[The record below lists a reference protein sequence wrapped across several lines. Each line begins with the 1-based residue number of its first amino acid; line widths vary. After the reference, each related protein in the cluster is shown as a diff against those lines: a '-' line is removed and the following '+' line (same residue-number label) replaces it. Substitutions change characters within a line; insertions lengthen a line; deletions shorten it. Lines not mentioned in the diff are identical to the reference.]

1 MSCELPVN
9 GTIGSRLPVR
19 DAQVKVTGQ
28 LKYVADMKLP
38 RMLHAKMLFS
48 PVAHARIKRI
58 DVSKA
63 EALPGVRAVVTYQNT
78 PDTLFNC
85 CGETI
90 DESKNERVFSP
101 IVRHVGDRVAAVAAD
116 TLAIAEKA
124 VRLIEVEYEEL
135 PFYLDPEEAMKEDA
149 YPIHEGGNI
158 AEVVNLSQ
166 GDVDAGM
173 EGADL
178 VYEDRYTL
186 PGIHHAYIETHAVL
200 ADYDANGKLT
210 VWSPTQDAWNVRV
223 NLCRIFDMKMSKV
236 RVVADPIGGGFGG
249 KIDILLEHVTAAL
262 AMKTGRP
269 VRMVLT
275 RREDIPASHSRHPM
289 IMKIRTGVKKD
300 GTIVV
305 TAALAMKT
313 GRPVRMVLTRREDIP
328 ASHSRH
334 PMIMKIRTGVKKDGT
349 IVAQDV
355 HAIINTGGYAG
366 GTSAIAWAMGGKL
379 FRMTNT
385 PNLRFKATEV
395 YTNTIPTGAMR
406 GFGSPQLFF
415 AQQRQINRIAKELGL
430 DMTEML
436 LKNLEVYTNTIP
448 TGAMRGFGSPQLFF
462 AQQRQI
468 NRIAKELGLDM
479 TEMLLKNLK
488 DVHDKDGRD
497 GTPLGDL
504 YARECVSMGAELFD
518 WKAGL
523 AEQEASRQE
532 NGRYRIG
539 VGMAVAAHGNGV
551 FGVHTD
557 ISGVILK
564 MNEDG
569 TLVMSSGSCD
579 MGNGVVTLQAQLIS
593 EILDIPVKDITFIQA
608 DTDNTL
614 YDWGNFSS
622 RGTYVCGAAAVK
634 AGKAISEI
642 LDIPVK
648 DITFI
653 QADTDNTLYDWGNFS
668 SRGTYVC
675 GAAAVK
681 AGKAMKQMLLEEAAK
696 LLPED
701 IDRIELRDGRAWS
714 LNYPDRSA
722 TLEELAAHARHK
734 SHRDLVAAV
743 NHASNG
749 MAVSYGAH
757 FVKVQVDTETGEVKP
772 LDYVAVHD
780 VGTPLNPMNLEGQ
793 VEGAIQMGLGYAL
806 SESIDLDAKG
816 KVTNGSFRQYH
827 IFTAPEMPPIR
838 VRFVGKPEPTGPYG
852 GKSIGECSVVPSPA
866 AIANAVSNAVGGD
879 YHDLPLRKNVVLSG
893 LPK

>member
-249 KIDILLEHVTAAL
+249 KIDILLEHVTA
-262 AMKTGRP
+262 
-269 VRMVLT
+269 V
-275 RREDIPASHSRHPM
+275 
-289 IMKIRTGVKKD
+289 
-300 GTIVV
+300 
-305 TAALAMKT
+305 LAMKT

-385 PNLRFKATEV
+385 PNLRFKAT
-395 YTNTIPTGAMR
+395 
-406 GFGSPQLFF
+406 
-415 AQQRQINRIAKELGL
+415 
-430 DMTEML
+430 
-436 LKNLEVYTNTIP
+436 EVYTNTIP

-634 AGKAISEI
+634 AGKA
-642 LDIPVK
+642 
-648 DITFI
+648 
-653 QADTDNTLYDWGNFS
+653 
-668 SRGTYVC
+668 
-675 GAAAVK
+675 
-681 AGKAMKQMLLEEAAK
+681 MKQILLEEAAK

-701 IDRIELRDGRAWS
+701 IERIELRDGRAWS

-816 KVTNGSFRQYH
+816 KVTNGTFRQYH

>member
-1 MSCELPVN
+1 MNYESQN
-9 GTIGSRLPVR
+9 GMIGKRLPIR
-19 DAQVKVTGQ
+19 DAVVKTTGQ
-28 LKYVADMKLP
+28 LRYVADMKLP
-38 RMLHAKMLFS
+38 RMLHGKILFS
-48 PVAHARIKRI
+48 PVAHARIKSI
-58 DVSKA
+58 DTSKA
-63 EALPGVRAVVTYQNT
+63 EALPGVRAVVTYLNT

-90 DESKNERVFSP
+90 DESKNERIFSP
-101 IVRHVGDRVAAVAAD
+101 VVRHVGDRVAAVAAD

-158 AEVVNLSQ
+158 AEVVNLNQ
-166 GDVDAGM
+166 GDVDEGM
-173 EGADL
+173 KEADL
-178 VYEDRYTL
+178 VFEDRYTL
-186 PGIHHAYIETHAVL
+186 PGIHQAYIETHAAL
-200 ADYDANGKLT
+200 ASYDANGKLT
-210 VWSPTQDAWNVRV
+210 VWSPTQDAWSVRV
-223 NLCRIFDMKMSKV
+223 NLCRIFNLKMSKV
-236 RVVADPIGGGFGG
+236 RVVADPVGGGFGG
-249 KIDILLEHVTAAL
+249 KIDILIEHVAAAL
-262 AMKTGRP
+262 AMKAGRP
-269 VRMVLT
+269 VRIVLT
-275 RREDIPASHSRHPM
+275 RREDIPVAHSRHPM
-289 IMKIRTGVKKD
+289 VMYIRTGVKRD
-300 GTIVV
+300 GTIV
-305 TAALAMKT
+305 
-313 GRPVRMVLTRREDIP
+313 
-328 ASHSRH
+328 S
-334 PMIMKIRTGVKKDGT
+334 
-349 IVAQDV
+349 QDV
-355 HAIINTGGYAG
+355 HAVINTGGYAG

-395 YTNTIPTGAMR
+395 YTNTIPAGAMR

-415 AQQRQINRIAKELGL
+415 AQQRQINKIA
-430 DMTEML
+430 
-436 LKNLEVYTNTIP
+436 
-448 TGAMRGFGSPQLFF
+448 R
-462 AQQRQI
+462 
-468 NRIAKELGLDM
+468 ELGLDM

-488 DVHDKDGRD
+488 DVHGKDERN

-504 YARECVSMGAELFD
+504 YAKECVSMGAEMFD
-518 WKAGL
+518 WKGAL
-523 AEQEASRQE
+523 AEQEASRKE
-532 NGRYRIG
+532 NGRYRVG

-564 MNEDG
+564 MNDDG

-593 EILDIPVKDITFIQA
+593 EILTIPMEDVTFVQA

-634 AGKAISEI
+634 AG
-642 LDIPVK
+642 
-648 DITFI
+648 
-653 QADTDNTLYDWGNFS
+653 N
-668 SRGTYVC
+668 
-675 GAAAVK
+675 
-681 AGKAMKQMLLEEAAK
+681 AMKRMLLEEAAG

-722 TLEELAAHARHK
+722 TMAELASHARHK

-749 MAVSYGAH
+749 MAVSFGAH
-757 FVKVQVDTETGEVKP
+757 FVKVRVDTQTGEVKP

-806 SESIDLDAKG
+806 CESINLDARG
-816 KVTNGSFRQYH
+816 KVTNSTFRQYH

-838 VRFVGKPEPTGPYG
+838 VAFVGKPEPTGPYG
-852 GKSIGECSVVPSPA
+852 GKSIGECSVVPAPA
-866 AIANAVSNAVGGD
+866 AIANAVSNALEQD
-879 YHDLPLRKNVVLSG
+879 YHDLPLRKEVILASLS
-893 LPK
+893 K

>member
-1 MSCELPVN
+1 MNYESHN
-9 GTIGSRLPVR
+9 GMIGKRLPIR
-19 DAQVKVTGQ
+19 DAVVKTTGQ
-28 LKYVADMKLP
+28 LRYVADMKLP
-38 RMLHAKMLFS
+38 RMLHGKILFS
-48 PVAHARIKRI
+48 PVAHARIKSI
-58 DVSKA
+58 DTSKA
-63 EALPGVRAVVTYQNT
+63 EALPGVRAVVTYLNT

-90 DESKNERVFSP
+90 DESKNERIFSP
-101 IVRHVGDRVAAVAAD
+101 VVRHVGDRVAAVAAD

-135 PFYLDPEEAMKEDA
+135 PFYLDPEEAMKEEA

-158 AEVVNLSQ
+158 AEVVNLNQ
-166 GDVDAGM
+166 GDVDEGM
-173 EGADL
+173 KEADL
-178 VYEDRYTL
+178 VFEDRYTL
-186 PGIHHAYIETHAVL
+186 PGIHQAYIETHAAL
-200 ADYDANGKLT
+200 ASYDANGKLT
-210 VWSPTQDAWNVRV
+210 VWSPTQDAWSVRM
-223 NLCRIFDMKMSKV
+223 NLCRIFNLKMSRV
-236 RVVADPIGGGFGG
+236 RVVADPVGGGFGG
-249 KIDILLEHVTAAL
+249 KIDILIEHVAAAL
-262 AMKTGRP
+262 AMKAGRP
-269 VRMVLT
+269 VRIVLT
-275 RREDIPASHSRHPM
+275 RREDIPVAHSRHPM
-289 IMKIRTGVKKD
+289 VMYIRTGVK
-300 GTIVV
+300 
-305 TAALAMKT
+305 
-313 GRPVRMVLTRREDIP
+313 R
-328 ASHSRH
+328 
-334 PMIMKIRTGVKKDGT
+334 DGT

-355 HAIINTGGYAG
+355 HAVINTGGYAG

-415 AQQRQINRIAKELGL
+415 AQQRQINK
-430 DMTEML
+430 
-436 LKNLEVYTNTIP
+436 
-448 TGAMRGFGSPQLFF
+448 
-462 AQQRQI
+462 
-468 NRIAKELGLDM
+468 IAKELGLDM

-488 DVHDKDGRD
+488 GVHDKDERN

-504 YARECVSMGAELFD
+504 YAKECVSMGAEMFD
-518 WKAGL
+518 WKGAL
-523 AEQEASRQE
+523 AEQEASRKE
-532 NGRYRIG
+532 NGRYRVG

-564 MNEDG
+564 MNDDG

-593 EILDIPVKDITFIQA
+593 EILTIPMEDVTFVQA

-634 AGKAISEI
+634 AG
-642 LDIPVK
+642 
-648 DITFI
+648 
-653 QADTDNTLYDWGNFS
+653 N
-668 SRGTYVC
+668 
-675 GAAAVK
+675 
-681 AGKAMKQMLLEEAAK
+681 AMKRMLLEEAAD

-722 TLEELAAHARHK
+722 TMAELASHARHR

-749 MAVSYGAH
+749 MAVSFGAH
-757 FVKVQVDTETGEVKP
+757 FVKVRVDTQTGEVKP

-806 SESIDLDAKG
+806 CESINLDAKG
-816 KVTNGSFRQYH
+816 KVTNSTFRQYH

-838 VRFVGKPEPTGPYG
+838 VAFVGKPEPTGPYG

-866 AIANAVSNAVGGD
+866 AIANAVSNALEQD
-879 YHDLPLRKNVVLSG
+879 YHDLPLRKEVILASLS
-893 LPK
+893 K

>member
-1 MSCELPVN
+1 MNYESQD
-9 GTIGSRLPVR
+9 GMIGKRLPIR
-19 DAQVKVTGQ
+19 DAVVKTTGQ
-28 LKYVADMKLP
+28 LRYVADMKLP
-38 RMLHAKMLFS
+38 RMLHGKILFS
-48 PVAHARIKRI
+48 PVAHARIKSI
-58 DVSKA
+58 DTSKA
-63 EALPGVRAVVTYQNT
+63 EALPGVRAVVTYLNT

-90 DESKNERVFSP
+90 DESKNERIFSP
-101 IVRHVGDRVAAVAAD
+101 VVRHVGDRVAAVAAD

-135 PFYLDPEEAMKEDA
+135 PFYLDPEEAMKEEA

-158 AEVVNLSQ
+158 AEVVNLNQ
-166 GDVDAGM
+166 GDVDEGM
-173 EGADL
+173 KEADL
-178 VYEDRYTL
+178 VFEDRYTL
-186 PGIHHAYIETHAVL
+186 PGIHQAYIETHAAL
-200 ADYDANGKLT
+200 ASYDANGKLT
-210 VWSPTQDAWNVRV
+210 VWSPTQDAWSVRM
-223 NLCRIFDMKMSKV
+223 NLCRIFNLKMSRV
-236 RVVADPIGGGFGG
+236 RVVADPVGGGFGG
-249 KIDILLEHVTAAL
+249 KIDILIEHVAAAL
-262 AMKTGRP
+262 AMKAGRP
-269 VRMVLT
+269 VRIVLT
-275 RREDIPASHSRHPM
+275 RREDIPVAHSRHPM
-289 IMKIRTGVKKD
+289 VMYIRTGVK
-300 GTIVV
+300 
-305 TAALAMKT
+305 
-313 GRPVRMVLTRREDIP
+313 R
-328 ASHSRH
+328 
-334 PMIMKIRTGVKKDGT
+334 DGT

-355 HAIINTGGYAG
+355 HAVINTGGYAG

-415 AQQRQINRIAKELGL
+415 AQQRQINK
-430 DMTEML
+430 
-436 LKNLEVYTNTIP
+436 
-448 TGAMRGFGSPQLFF
+448 
-462 AQQRQI
+462 
-468 NRIAKELGLDM
+468 IAKELGLDM

-488 DVHDKDGRD
+488 GVHDKDERN

-504 YARECVSMGAELFD
+504 YAKECVSMGAEMFD
-518 WKAGL
+518 WKGAL
-523 AEQEASRQE
+523 AEQEASRKE
-532 NGRYRIG
+532 NGRYRVG

-564 MNEDG
+564 MNDDG

-593 EILDIPVKDITFIQA
+593 EILTIPMEDVTFVQA

-634 AGKAISEI
+634 AG
-642 LDIPVK
+642 
-648 DITFI
+648 
-653 QADTDNTLYDWGNFS
+653 N
-668 SRGTYVC
+668 
-675 GAAAVK
+675 
-681 AGKAMKQMLLEEAAK
+681 AMKRMLLEEAAD

-722 TLEELAAHARHK
+722 TMAELASHARHK

-743 NHASNG
+743 NHTSNG
-749 MAVSYGAH
+749 MAVSFGAH
-757 FVKVQVDTETGEVKP
+757 FVKVRVDTQTGEVKP

-806 SESIDLDAKG
+806 CESINLDAKG
-816 KVTNGSFRQYH
+816 KVTNSTFRQYH

-838 VRFVGKPEPTGPYG
+838 VAFVGKPEPTGPYG

-866 AIANAVSNAVGGD
+866 AIANAVSNALEQD
-879 YHDLPLRKNVVLSG
+879 YHDLPLRKEVILASLS
-893 LPK
+893 K